1 MAFDL
6 MGTNSNAYEAL
17 SGLDEEALQHLLVR
31 KKLANTSR
39 NLYQKIKYVS
49 YMCGDMD
56 AAAKHYDLQD
66 ELNANCSEVQA
77 STGEF
82 DYGYWRLNLTAADFL
97 LISFQTRCLWFPNK
111 LQADLYFS
119 SYQHSLMASL
129 VFTSHGNI
137 EMMK

>member
-6 MGTNSNAYEAL
+6 MGINSNAYEAL

-31 KKLANTSR
+31 KKLANASR

-56 AAAKHYDLQD
+56 AAAKYYDLQD

-82 DYGYWRLNLTAADFL
+82 DFGYSRLNFTADFL
-97 LISFQTRCLWFPNK
+97 LTSFQTRSLWFLNK

-129 VFTSHGNI
+129 VFTSRGNI